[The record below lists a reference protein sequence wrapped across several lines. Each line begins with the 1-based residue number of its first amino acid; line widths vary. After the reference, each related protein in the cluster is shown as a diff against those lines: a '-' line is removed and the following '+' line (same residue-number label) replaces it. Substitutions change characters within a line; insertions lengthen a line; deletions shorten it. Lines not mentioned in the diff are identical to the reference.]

1 MTSRFEAATTAS
13 TLHPEAFMRPT
24 RVALLAFLLALPV
37 APALAL
43 PCAGFTDVEDT
54 SPFCPNVEW
63 LRNRGVTLGCAANLY
78 CPTAAVSRLAMA
90 AFMNRLGTALTPA
103 QYAVDVA
110 TGAVDL
116 DGPAVVC
123 QSADVNVA
131 GYPRRALVD
140 LAYAGHATAPVTFA
154 ADLVRTVDAGA
165 TWTPIGTQSYPGTVA
180 AGGGWVTVAN
190 LASLDLDVG
199 QVVRFGVRVGRAGVA
214 GATDLDDGRC
224 NLRVLVQSRDGTASP
239 Y

>member
-1 MTSRFEAATTAS
+1 
-13 TLHPEAFMRPT
+13 LI
-24 RVALLAFLLALPV
+24 FLLALPL

-43 PCAGFTDVEDT
+43 PCAGFTDVDDT

-123 QSADVNVA
+123 QSADVTVA

-154 ADLVRTVDAGA
+154 ADLVRTVDAGT

-214 GATDLDDGRC
+214 GVIDLDDGRC
-224 NLRVLVQSRDGTASP
+224 NLRVLVHSRDGTASP

>member
-1 MTSRFEAATTAS
+1 MKPARLMLF
-13 TLHPEAFMRPT
+13 
-24 RVALLAFLLALPV
+24 AFLLALPV

-43 PCAGFTDVEDT
+43 PCAGFTDVDDT

-63 LRNRGVTLGCAANLY
+63 LRNRGITLGCAANLY
-78 CPTAAVSRLAMA
+78 CPTDAVSRLAMA
-90 AFMNRLGTALTPA
+90 VFMNRLGSVLTPA
-103 QYAVDVA
+103 QYAVDAA

-123 QSADVNVA
+123 QSADVTVA

-140 LAYAGHATAPVTFA
+140 LAYAGHAAAPVTFA

-214 GATDLDDGRC
+214 GAIDLDDGRC
-224 NLRVLVQSRDGTASP
+224 NLRVLVQSRDGTGSP